1 MDKQRD
7 LKLKFYADTPEG
19 KKNKLF
25 VYKVKSFDHAIDLAA
40 KFVQE
45 HNFIIRAAF
54 FQLWE
59 GFSKRFDKDYDLK
72 TRENSL
78 MKEFDI
84 ERQLEIEAKN
94 IQGNNNKDL
103 NEYLCKNKLS
113 IPE

>member
-1 MDKQRD
+1 MNKQRD

-19 KKNKLF
+19 EKNKLF

-45 HNFIIRAAF
+45 RNFKIRAAF

-59 GFSKRFDKDYDLK
+59 GFSKRFDKDYDLN

-84 ERQLEIEAKN
+84 EGQLELTSKDISE
-94 IQGNNNKDL
+94 NNNNDL
-103 NEYLCKNKLS
+103 SEYLNINL
-113 IPE
+113 P

>member
-1 MDKQRD
+1 MNKQRD
-7 LKLKFYADTPEG
+7 IKLKFYADTPEG
-19 KKNKLF
+19 EKNKLF

-45 HNFIIRAAF
+45 KNFRIRAAF

-59 GFSKRFDKDYDLK
+59 GFSKRFDKDYDLE

-84 ERQLEIEAKN
+84 DRQMEIEAKN
-94 IQGNNNKDL
+94 IQVNNNINL
-103 NEYLCKNKLS
+103 NEYLTKNT
-113 IPE
+113 